1 MLPCLVLSADYVNLF
16 LDKISKKIQK
26 IVMFDDDQIYL
37 DFKQIRSDANVP
49 VKRITSFVQ
58 VCL

>member
-49 VKRITSFVQ
+49 V
-58 VCL
+58 